1 MLTFIIPVIV
11 VQQLLR
17 VFPELLMMFIYQVAF
32 RHLTI
37 PETTLHKK

>member
-32 RHLTI
+32 RQLTI
-37 PETTLHKK
+37 PEITLHKK